1 MIRFLTDR
9 KSAMFSASHFLLRKG
24 FYTRYASLLSGHTIY
39 SMQQSQQV
47 RCMHFSL
54 VRIKTKFCYDV
65 TQMQTRVPHMTT
77 PTNDRLNY
85 ELLVRKDVAD
95 VYENIRK
102 V

>member
-1 MIRFLTDR
+1 
-9 KSAMFSASHFLLRKG
+9 
-24 FYTRYASLLSGHTIY
+24 
-39 SMQQSQQV
+39 
-47 RCMHFSL
+47 
-54 VRIKTKFCYDV
+54 
-65 TQMQTRVPHMTT
+65 MTT

>member
-1 MIRFLTDR
+1 
-9 KSAMFSASHFLLRKG
+9 MFSASHFLFRKG
-24 FYTRYASLLSGHTIY
+24 FYTVRYASLLSGHTIY
-39 SMQQSQQV
+39 SMQQKNGV
-47 RCMHFSL
+47 RWMHFSL
-54 VRIKTKFCYDV
+54 VRIEAKFCHDV
-65 TQMQTRVPHMTT
+65 LTQMQTRVPHMTT